1 MRHAAC
7 LKAIGRYH
15 VPVLALFRLV
25 LIALAATLGT
35 AAQADSWID
44 PEKRITFSENKEY
57 RLTVY
62 PAPEKEVEAYF
73 REEGAERPNASA
85 RLQRKS
91 SLGGWKTVW
100 KKPLL
105 NEVAPT
111 YALVSDD
118 GRYVVTF
125 DNWYSTGHG
134 ENVVVIYGADGSVVR
149 SMELVDIVPE
159 FYKATLDHSVS
170 SVHWSEDAGFNQD
183 GETIFI
189 DIFRPGQS
197 HFSSSDNKTLRFT
210 IDLSDGSV
218 GLPEAGAWGKALSEA
233 RVLALALVR
242 ENLAY
247 ERMMRS
253 PIKAPTGCGPA
264 DWRKYF
270 YEVSQREAPE
280 GEDADYPSEYVL
292 LPVSEEDSERRSTNF
307 KWAPSNRYKSEQ
319 RIAVV
324 APCAFDVLMS
334 GALEIAERD
343 ETFSRTTLWISATRS
358 EFEQVDAVLAQTGIK
373 TRWLDPDQLFPQRA
387 DRVPDN
393 LEFIAEIEAY
403 KKQLEDEIA
412 AEAMD

>member
-1 MRHAAC
+1 MPQV
-7 LKAIGRYH
+7 I
-15 VPVLALFRLV
+15 VLFRLV
-25 LIALAATLGT
+25 LIALAATLGV
-35 AAQADSWID
+35 AAQADVWPD
-44 PEKRITFSENKEY
+44 PEKEITFSANKEY

-73 REEGAERPNASA
+73 REEGAKRPNATA

-91 SLGGWKTVW
+91 PRGGWKTVW

-105 NEVAPT
+105 NEIAPT
-111 YALVSDD
+111 DALVADD

-149 SMELVDIVPE
+149 SMKLTDIVPE
-159 FYKATLDHSVS
+159 FYMATLSHSVS
-170 SVHWSEDAGFNQD
+170 SVDWREDEGLNAD

-189 DIFRPGQS
+189 DIYRPGQS

-210 IDLSDGSV
+210 IDLSDGRV
-218 GLPEAGAWGKALSEA
+218 GLPEAGAWEKALSEA

-247 ERMMRS
+247 EQMMRN
-253 PIKAPTGCGPA
+253 PIKAPAGCGPA
-264 DWRKYF
+264 GWRTYF
-270 YEVSQREAPE
+270 YEVSQREAPQ
-280 GEDADYPSEYVL
+280 GEDADYVSPHIL

-307 KWAPSNRYKSEQ
+307 KWAPSNRHKFEQ

-324 APCAFDVLMS
+324 APCAFDVLLS
-334 GALEIAERD
+334 GAREIAERG
-343 ETFSRTTLWISATRS
+343 ETFNRATIWISATRS
-358 EFEQVDAVLAQTGIK
+358 EYEQVDAVLARTGIK
-373 TRWLDPDQLFPQRA
+373 TRWLDPDEPIPQRA

-393 LEFIAEIEAY
+393 LEFIAEIEAVER
-403 KKQLEDEIA
+403 QLMAEIA
-412 AEAMD
+412 AEGAD